1 MGFSSIFCLEQ
12 RDTVYEKKKKKKER
26 GAKVSAYS
34 VPTLITCLHI

>member
-12 RDTVYEKKKKKKER
+12 RDTVYEKKKKKER